1 MNFTDKI
8 AADLLRVDF
17 AARTKDEALRQI
29 ASIAATSP
37 RTGDIGEE
45 EIYTRLA
52 EREASVSTGIGGEIA
67 IPHARLDGLADFVVF
82 ILVAPKGIDFEALD
96 RKRVR
101 IFFVVLAPEEQI
113 NEQLKILASIS
124 RALSQSNLKKE
135 LLSTNTPDI
144 LRETIARVSEEDTAP
159 TRPEDRKMKLLYI
172 ILYYED
178 DLHAVLEYLIDR
190 GIDGANIIESKG
202 MGAYVS
208 AMPLFASFLGFMRED
223 RNTSHTVMALIPAR
237 EEMSILKGLESIT
250 GDLNKKQGAM
260 LMTLDL
266 SFTKGTL
273 SMI

>member
-17 AARTKDEALRQI
+17 SARTKDDALRQI
-29 ASIAATSP
+29 AAIAATSP
-37 RTGDIGEE
+37 LAAAIGEE
-45 EIYTRLA
+45 EIHAKLA

-67 IPHARLDGLADFVVF
+67 IPHARMAGLEDFVVF
-82 ILVAPKGIDFEALD
+82 ILVSPKGIDFEALD
-96 RKRVR
+96 KKKVH
-101 IFFVVLAPEEQI
+101 IFFVVLAPEDRV
-113 NEQLKILASIS
+113 NDQLKILASIS

-135 LLSTNTPDI
+135 LLHTRTPAI
-144 LRETIARVSEEDTAP
+144 LRETIARVSEEEEDPTAP
-159 TRPEDRKMKLLYI
+159 KDRRMKLLYI

-190 GIDGANIIESKG
+190 GIEGASIVDSKG

-237 EEMSILKGLESIT
+237 DEASILKGLETIT
-250 GDLNKKQGAM
+250 GDLDKKQGAL
-260 LMTLDL
+260 LMTLDI
-266 SFTKGTL
+266 SFHKGTL
-273 SMI
+273 NMI

>member
-8 AADLLRVDF
+8 AENLLRVDF

-29 ASIAATSP
+29 AAIAATSP
-37 RTGDIGEE
+37 LAAEIGEA
-45 EIYTRLA
+45 EIYARLA

-67 IPHARLDGLADFVVF
+67 IPHARMAGLSDFVVF

-96 RKRVR
+96 KKKVR
-101 IFFVVLAPEEQI
+101 IFFVVLAPEERVSD
-113 NEQLKILASIS
+113 QLKILASIS

-144 LRETIARVSEEDTAP
+144 LRETIARVSEEETTP
-159 TRPEDRKMKLLYI
+159 QRPEDRKMKLLYI

-190 GIDGANIIESKG
+190 GIDGASIVESKG

-223 RNTSHTVMALIPAR
+223 RNTSHTVMTLIPAR
-237 EEMSILKGLESIT
+237 DEASILKGLETIT
-250 GDLNKKQGAM
+250 GDLDKKQGAM
-260 LMTLDL
+260 LMTLDI